1 MILSLRQMRDLARR
15 AKLQMLALMLGC
27 MIQFPMY
34 AATTT
39 ATISANIVAPV
50 SLEVENGLIY
60 AAQAGKSVPGSV
72 KLSPEV
78 SRLSVGGVS
87 ADTVSAGKPATFK
100 VQGKP
105 NSTYSIRLPE
115 SVTLTDADGNTLMVD
130 RFTSFP
136 AASGITDKNGQQTLS
151 VGARL
156 NVADDQVQSPYAGQM
171 YIIIEYN

>member
-1 MILSLRQMRDLARR
+1 MR
-15 AKLQMLALMLGC
+15 AKLQMLALMVLC
-27 MIQFPMY
+27 LTQFPMY

-50 SLEVENGLIY
+50 SLEVENGLVY
-60 AAQAGKSVPGSV
+60 TAQVGKSVPGSV
-72 KLSPEV
+72 KLNPEV
-78 SRLSVGGVS
+78 SGVSVGGVS
-87 ADTVSAGKPATFK
+87 VDTMSAGKPATFK

-115 SVTLTDADGNTLMVD
+115 SVVLTDAQGNTLMAD

-136 AASGITDKNGQQTLS
+136 AASGITDKFGQQTLS

-156 NVADDQVQSPYAGQM
+156 NVAEDQVQSPYAGQM